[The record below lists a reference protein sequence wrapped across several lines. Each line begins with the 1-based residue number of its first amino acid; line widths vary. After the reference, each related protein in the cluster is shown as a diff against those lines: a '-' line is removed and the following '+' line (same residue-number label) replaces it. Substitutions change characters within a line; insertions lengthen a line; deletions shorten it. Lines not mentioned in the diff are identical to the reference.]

1 MGFTMAETKS
11 YTDLETFQNGRV
23 IIYRRQSSK
32 SLNFHTRINLPGITG
47 YVIKSCKTPD
57 RDAAYRFAM
66 DLYEDG
72 RMRVLA
78 GEIINAPSASK
89 IIDEFLVAQKS
100 KSTTRY
106 RDINL
111 TLGKH
116 LRAYSKGQTL
126 DWINSKNM
134 TAYFDWRRQHTRYG
148 KPTSENTLH
157 GEAGEILRFLRW
169 CKDMKFLREVPVFQ
183 KPTRK
188 DIRRPNFTR
197 ADWNKLVRHSRRWI
211 NSTGHPSIARD
222 RTLLWNYTLIL
233 ANTGI
238 RVGEARLLCWKDI
251 RIEPNNQENDP
262 VVVFSVSGKTG
273 SREVVARNREV
284 LEYLQ
289 RIKKLY
295 TEPTDDDFVF
305 AHKDGRP
312 IRSFKKSFNSLI
324 DTCGVGFDDKGN
336 RRTIYSLR
344 HTYATFRLE
353 EGTNIYT
360 LARNM
365 GTSVDMI
372 ERFYGQTRTPD
383 QFAELTKMRDGR
395 ARSGSVLDVLDRT

>member
-1 MGFTMAETKS
+1 MAETKS

-23 IIYRRQSSK
+23 IIYRRKSSK

-78 GEIINAPSASK
+78 GETINAPSASK
-89 IIDEFLVAQKS
+89 IIDEYLTTQQTKTA
-100 KSTTRY
+100 TRY

-111 TLGKH
+111 IVGKH
-116 LRAYSKGQTL
+116 LRAYSKGQNL
-126 DWINSKNM
+126 ECINSRNM

-157 GEAGEILRFLRW
+157 TEAGEILRFLRW
-169 CKDMKFLREVPVFQ
+169 CKDMKYLREVPVFQ

-188 DIRRPNFTR
+188 DIRRPHFTR
-197 ADWNKLVRHSRRWI
+197 ADWNKLVRHSRDWI
-211 NSTGHPSIARD
+211 NSSAHPAIARD
-222 RTLLWNYTLIL
+222 RTLLWNYALIL

-238 RVGEARLLCWKDI
+238 RVGEARTICWKDI

-262 VVVFSVSGKTG
+262 VVIFSVSGKTG
-273 SREVVARNREV
+273 GREVVARNAEV
-284 LEYLQ
+284 VEYLQ
-289 RIKKLY
+289 RIKNLY
-295 TEPTDDDFVF
+295 VGPTPDDFIF
-305 AHKDGRP
+305 AHRDGRP
-312 IRSFKKSFNSLI
+312 IRSFKKSFSSLV
-324 DTCGVGFDDKGN
+324 DTGGVGFDDKGN

-344 HTYATFRLE
+344 HTYAIFRLE

-365 GTSVDMI
+365 GTSVNMI

-383 QFAELTKMRDGR
+383 QFAELTKMR
-395 ARSGSVLDVLDRT
+395 SGKTQGWSVLDILDRT